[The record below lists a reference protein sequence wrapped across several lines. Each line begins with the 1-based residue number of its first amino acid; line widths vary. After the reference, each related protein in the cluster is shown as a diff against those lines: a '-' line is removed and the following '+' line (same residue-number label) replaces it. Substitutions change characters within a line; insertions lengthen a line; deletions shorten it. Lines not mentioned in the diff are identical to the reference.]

1 MSKKTFTF
9 TECVIVIASYLG
21 FLQSADREQTDQPPR
36 KKEADAFG
44 PSRNEKGSDSI
55 KRPDYTLKD
64 LLAQIPEDGSN
75 SKKAKDIPFGPPR
88 AEKGSDSVKRPD
100 YTLKDLL
107 DQVKENSSHD
117 EIDTGPPVGNE
128 VW

>member
-1 MSKKTFTF
+1 M
-9 TECVIVIASYLG
+9 IASLG
-21 FLQSADREQTDQPPR
+21 YRRSINREQTDQAPAEKKVSEFGPPR
-36 KKEADAFG
+36 K
-44 PSRNEKGSDSI
+44 EKGSDSI
-55 KRPDYTLKD
+55 KRPDYTLED
-64 LLAQIPEDGSN
+64 LLAQISEDNANSN
-75 SKKAKDIPFGPPR
+75 KAKAAPFGPPR
-88 AEKGSDSVKRPD
+88 TEKGSYPLKRPD